1 MVFFKTAYFTFH
13 AGLELCFSLSKPS
26 YFLSELESRKIH
38 QHLTN

>member
-13 AGLELCFSLSKPS
+13 AGLELYFSLSKLS
-26 YFLSELESRKIH
+26 YFLSEFESRKIH